1 MSQYS
6 SDGDDE
12 ESFAAVYP
20 KLHDEETKDCQL
32 AVTDLAAG
40 KLSTVLLEL
49 RSEQKSD
56 CQKLAD

>member
-1 MSQYS
+1 MSRYS

-12 ESFAAVYP
+12 ESFAAANS
-20 KLHDEETKDCQL
+20 KSHDEGTKDCQL

-49 RSEQKSD
+49 LSELKSD
-56 CQKLAD
+56 CQNLAG